1 MATPVV
7 GYDAIAV
14 VEEEQHLCVP
24 IIGRQRPTVTEY
36 NGLTF
41 APVFIIDLGS
51 VLCRYCVHSFIMH
64 IIRFGN
70 ASIVRHDA
78 AYGNRSENS
87 GEKGQLL
94 RKQNLEGD
102 PRQRERALH
111 DDRVCRAVGVYP

>member
-36 NGLTF
+36 DRLTGT
-41 APVFIIDLGS
+41 PILEIDLDT

-64 IIRFGN
+64 IIHFGN
-70 ASIVRHDA
+70 VSIVRRDA

-87 GEKGQLL
+87 GEKGQPVTN
-94 RKQNLEGD
+94 QIVEGT
-102 PRQRERALH
+102 RRH
-111 DDRVCRAVGVYP
+111 